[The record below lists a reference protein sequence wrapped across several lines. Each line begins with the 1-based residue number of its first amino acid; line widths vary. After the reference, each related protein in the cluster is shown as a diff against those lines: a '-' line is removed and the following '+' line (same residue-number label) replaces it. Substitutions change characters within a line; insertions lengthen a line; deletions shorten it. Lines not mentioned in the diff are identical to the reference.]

1 MLFPNE
7 DAYDGII
14 RPVAAQQHVPVALV
28 KAVIAHESRFV
39 PTAIRGEPQLND
51 ASRGLMQLLFATAQ
65 ELGFNGEAD
74 ALFNPGVNIPLG
86 IRYLAKQL
94 VRAGGDWAGAVSAYN
109 GGYRPELGFGRRA
122 TKVVTVCLARDQVTG
137 KCIRQRTVPIGEFAN
152 QDYVNDVFRYWDHY
166 KGDEAAPVTPA
177 PASAPA
183 PASGSGCFG
192 LVLLLAAAPWV
203 WELFR

>member
-14 RPVAAQQHVPVALV
+14 RPMAAQQRVPAALV

-51 ASRGLMQLLFATAQ
+51 ASRGLMQLLFATARD
-65 ELGFNGEAD
+65 ELGFNGTPD

-86 IRYLAKQL
+86 VRYLAKQRD
-94 VRAGGDWAGAVSAYN
+94 RAGGDWAGAVSAYN

-137 KCIRQRTVPIGEFAN
+137 QCIRTRTVPIGEFAN
-152 QDYVNDVFRYWDHY
+152 QDHVNRVFSYWDHY
-166 KGDEAAPVTPA
+166 RPLEAAPVTPTPNRA
-177 PASAPA
+177 PV
-183 PASGSGCFG
+183 PASGGGCFG
-192 LVLLLAAAPWV
+192 LVLLVCVPVLVRVLA
-203 WELFR
+203 

>member
-14 RPVAAQQHVPVALV
+14 RPMAAQQHVPVALV

-51 ASRGLMQLLFATAQ
+51 ASRGLMQLLFATARD

-74 ALFNPGVNIPLG
+74 ALFNPGINIPLG

-94 VRAGGDWAGAVSAYN
+94 LRAGGDWAGAVSAYN
-109 GGYRPELGFGRRA
+109 GGYRPTAGFGRRA
-122 TKVVTVCLARDQVTG
+122 TRVVTVCLARDQVTG
-137 KCIRQRTVPIGEFAN
+137 NCLRTRTVPIGEFAN

-166 KGDEAAPVTPA
+166 
-177 PASAPA
+177 
-183 PASGSGCFG
+183 
-192 LVLLLAAAPWV
+192 
-203 WELFR
+203 

>member
-14 RPVAAQQHVPVALV
+14 RPMAAQQAVPVALV

-51 ASRGLMQLLFATAQ
+51 ASRGLMQLLLATAR

-86 IRYLAKQL
+86 VRYLAQQL
-94 VRAGGDWAGAVSAYN
+94 ARAGGDWAGAVSAYN

-122 TKVVTVCLARDQVTG
+122 TRVVTVCLARDQATG
-137 KCIRQRTVPIGEFAN
+137 KCLRTRSVPIGEFAN
-152 QDYVNDVFRYWDHY
+152 QPYVDDVFKYWEHY
-166 KGDEAAPVTPA
+166 KALETAPVTPA
-177 PASAPA
+177 PRPAAAP
-183 PASGSGCFG
+183 SGGGGCFG
-192 LVLLLAAAPWV
+192 VLLLVLVPIAIRVLA
-203 WELFR
+203 

>member
-1 MLFPNE
+1 MLFANE

-14 RPVAAQQHVPVALV
+14 RPIAAQQHVPAALV

-39 PTAIRGEPQLND
+39 PTAIRGEPQLKD

-65 ELGFNGEAD
+65 GLGFNGEAD
-74 ALFNPGVNIPLG
+74 ALFEPGVNIPLG
-86 IRYLAKQL
+86 IRYLAQQL
-94 VRAGGDWAGAVSAYN
+94 ARAGGDWAGAVSAYN

-137 KCIRQRTVPIGEFAN
+137 KCIRTRTVPIGEFAN

-166 KGDEAAPVTPA
+166 KAEDAAPVSPA
-177 PASAPA
+177 APPATAVR
-183 PASGSGCFG
+183 GGGCFG
-192 LVLLLAAAPWV
+192 ILLLALVPIALQVLA
-203 WELFR
+203 

>member
-14 RPVAAQQHVPVALV
+14 RPMAAQQRVPVALV

-39 PTAIRGEPQLND
+39 PTAVRGEPQLND
-51 ASRGLMQLLFATAQ
+51 ASRGLMQLLFATAR

-86 IRYLAKQL
+86 VRYLAQQL
-94 VRAGGDWAGAVSAYN
+94 ARAGGDWAGAVSAYN

-122 TKVVTVCLARDQVTG
+122 TKVVTVCLARDQATG
-137 KCIRQRTVPIGEFAN
+137 TCIRTRTVPIGEFAN
-152 QDYVNDVFRYWDHY
+152 QDYVNAVFRFWDHY
-166 KGDEAAPVTPA
+166 KPLETAPVTPA
-177 PASAPA
+177 PPPV
-183 PASGSGCFG
+183 PASGGGCFG
-192 LVLLLAAAPWV
+192 ILLLALVPIALRVLA
-203 WELFR
+203 

>member
-1 MLFPNE
+1 MLYPNE

-14 RPVAAQQHVPVALV
+14 RPMAAQQHVPVALV

-65 ELGFNGEAD
+65 GLGFNGQAD

-86 IRYLAKQL
+86 IRYLAEQL
-94 VRAGGDWAGAVSAYN
+94 ARAGGDWAGAVSAYN
-109 GGYRPELGFGRRA
+109 GGYRPELGFGRRT

-137 KCIRQRTVPIGEFAN
+137 KCIRTRTVPIGEFAN
-152 QDYVNDVFRYWDHY
+152 QDYVNDVFRLWDHY
-166 KGDEAAPVTPA
+166 KALETAPVTPA
-177 PASAPA
+177 PA
-183 PASGSGCFG
+183 PASGGGAGCFG
-192 LVLLLAAAPWV
+192 GLLAVLVPIGAWV
-203 WELFR
+203 LS